1 MLRMNQ
7 ITSYIHVPID
17 YHQSNRKSVIE
28 KDFLIQSSK
37 ILMLA
42 HYHILRCHDL
52 QKGKNYSI
60 DIY

>member
-7 ITSYIHVPID
+7 ITSYIQVPID
-17 YHQSNRKSVIE
+17 DHQSNQSVIE

-60 DIY
+60 NIY